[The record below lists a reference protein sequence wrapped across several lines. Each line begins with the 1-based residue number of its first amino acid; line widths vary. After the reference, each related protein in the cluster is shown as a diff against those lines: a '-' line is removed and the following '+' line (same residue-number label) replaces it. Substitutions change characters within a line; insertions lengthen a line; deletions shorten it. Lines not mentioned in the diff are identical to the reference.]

1 MMELSLITKLYESS
15 HFTTNLIIVMTIL
28 VLLFSIILFLGIK
41 DLRKRTE
48 DVVVK
53 PGEEKDITFEQPK
66 NEYEPVVHED
76 VTFEAP
82 TLTQNL
88 ADFKNVIEQEI
99 KQEQVTTI
107 EPVEKVQP
115 VVQEEKPIK
124 IFDIDEIENTAIF
137 PALDENDP
145 FAFRTNDDDS
155 VSLG

>member
-1 MMELSLITKLYESS
+1 MIELSFITKLYESS
-15 HFTTNLIIVMTIL
+15 HFTSNLMIVMIVL
-28 VLLFSIILFLGIK
+28 ILLFSVILFLGIK
-41 DLRKRTE
+41 DLKKRTE
-48 DVVVK
+48 EVVIK

-99 KQEQVTTI
+99 KQEPVNVVQ
-107 EPVEKVQP
+107 PVEKVQP
-115 VVQEEKPIK
+115 VVEEEKPIK

-145 FAFRTNDDDS
+145 FAFRTNEDDG
-155 VSLG
+155 VNLG